1 MPNTRKDKLALAFNA
16 LNDAKEDMT
25 EEEVREMLNRRL
37 QSAVPAKKRIMPT
50 MVEVE
55 EVAPEIYEEGEP
67 KTTPLPQYGQATG
80 SVSNLPAVEGGKAKQ
95 QTLPYRF
102 RKKSKLYEMMQ

>member
-1 MPNTRKDKLALAFNA
+1 MPDTRKDKLAIAFNA

-25 EEEVREMLNRRL
+25 EDEVREMLNRRL

-50 MVEVE
+50 MSKVEV
-55 EVAPEIYEEGEP
+55 VPPKVYEEGEP
-67 KTTPLPQYGQATG
+67 KAIPLPQYGNYTG
-80 SVSNLPAVEGGKAKQ
+80 NVENLPAVEGGTTKR
-95 QTLPYRF
+95 QTLPYVF

>member
-1 MPNTRKDKLALAFNA
+1 MPNTCKDKLALAFNA

-25 EEEVREMLNRRL
+25 EDEVREMLNRRL

-55 EVAPEIYEEGEP
+55 KVDPEIYEEGEN
-67 KTTPLPQYGQATG
+67 KAVPLPYYGEALRNIT
-80 SVSNLPAVEGGKAKQ
+80 NLPAVEGGKAKQ